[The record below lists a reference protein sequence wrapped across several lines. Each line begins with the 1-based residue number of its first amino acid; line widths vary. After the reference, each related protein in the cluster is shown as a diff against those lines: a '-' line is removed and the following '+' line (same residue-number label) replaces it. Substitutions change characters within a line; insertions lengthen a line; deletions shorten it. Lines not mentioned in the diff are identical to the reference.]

1 MCLVHSFT
9 THTAV
14 ARGLVQI
21 RINALKRKLRC
32 VSRQQLQEEHAKRR
46 ATAQEFRVLH
56 IVRQWWQWA
65 KVTRAEKLQEDTGTS
80 PQLRVSTI
88 QKMVALAKRV
98 KAKAAKW
105 TSIRYV
111 SKELRFLVWRI
122 PLPSRAMVRGRGH
135 TEVSSAKE
143 NRVLQSS
150 VAANSDTM
158 RIVRRFQMHVID
170 QHLRRRRIRLI
181 EFEAWLRDCKHYRWI
196 LTAINA
202 AFLGVLASFTMVI
215 CVLLSAAFTDDLCMA
230 WGKAVGQSILMQTL
244 VTGPL
249 LGSTV
254 LGFKLLASW
263 ILLRSRKA
271 VRSPWWLMRD
281 LLHGRCGTI

>member
-1 MCLVHSFT
+1 M
-9 THTAV
+9 
-14 ARGLVQI
+14 
-21 RINALKRKLRC
+21 NALKRKFSC
-32 VSRQQLQEEHAKRR
+32 TSRQRLQEEQRIRR
-46 ATAQEFRVLH
+46 TAAQELRVLH

-65 KVTRAEKLQEDTGTS
+65 KRTRAQKLQEDTGTS
-80 PQLRVSTI
+80 PQLRVSTV
-88 QKMVALAKRV
+88 QKMIALAKRV

-111 SKELRFLVWRI
+111 AKELRFLVWQI
-122 PLPSRAMVRGRGH
+122 PLPSRSMIRGRGRIEI
-135 TEVSSAKE
+135 TSAKE
-143 NRVLQSS
+143 NRALQSS

-281 LLHGRCGTI
+281 LLHGRCVTI